1 MAKYRAEERSKPA
14 VAARVTIRLDKW
26 LWQARFFKSRPLAC
40 GMIAEGHLRLNG
52 IRCTKP
58 GHQVGEGDTLTFPQ
72 GGRIRLIRVLAPGRR
87 RGPAPEAQGLYRDLD
102 PQSDLPE
109 GPDAER
115 QPSAGGVSGND
126 VSGYAEAP
134 ECGNLD
140 RTSRLE

>member
-1 MAKYRAEERSKPA
+1 MAKYRSDERSKPE
-14 VAARVTIRLDKW
+14 VVARVTIRLDKW

-40 GMIAEGHLRLNG
+40 AMIAEGHLRLNG
-52 IRCTKP
+52 IHCAKP
-58 GHQVGEGDTLTFPQ
+58 GHQVGEGDTLTFPL

-109 GPDAER
+109 GPEAER
-115 QPSAGGVSGND
+115 ASFADRVSGND

-134 ECGNLD
+134 ECGNLR
-140 RTSRLE
+140 RTSRLD